1 MVASKDLEK
10 TVNLL
15 TFLSWGP
22 CGSARGQPLTQ
33 WPTHDSF
40 TNSTNWRVE
49 DIFNVH
55 SLESRHESCRSFFL
69 DLNQFKSNN
78 SFLEASNND
87 AQLQWSKKSPFKVLN
102 LPRGYVQYLTNKNHP
117 KKYFSRPMVST
128 ITSF

>member
-1 MVASKDLEK
+1 MPFV
-10 TVNLL
+10 
-15 TFLSWGP
+15 
-22 CGSARGQPLTQ
+22 
-33 WPTHDSF
+33 
-40 TNSTNWRVE
+40 
-49 DIFNVH
+49 
-55 SLESRHESCRSFFL
+55 FL